1 MTITNFM
8 IKSINHN
15 MNDEQ
20 MILIMSLIY
29 NSLEHNR
36 INLKYLAATN
46 GHIL

>member
-8 IKSINHN
+8 IKSINHK

-29 NSLEHNR
+29 NSL
-36 INLKYLAATN
+36 
-46 GHIL
+46 